1 MVETVKKDQKVA
13 RVRMKMVEDKI
24 RQNEKI
30 TELEARNT
38 ELKEEKAKL
47 EDEIQK
53 LREELNRNGQ
63 KEMA

>member
-1 MVETVKKDQKVA
+1 
-13 RVRMKMVEDKI
+13 MKMVEDKI

-53 LREELNRNGQ
+53 LREELTRNGQ
-63 KEMA
+63 KEME